1 MPIDSQNPNTTTCD
15 RAIIAPAIPDRKR
28 RCMSRRSGQ
37 NGRIEKK
44 AKAYYARFWLDVPGE
59 TKRIYKSVRIC
70 PVGGPGAL
78 NKFELKRRLM
88 EIVAEFGANS
98 ETVYREAEAA
108 NLGTTFKQQAERWL
122 QTAQTRKRKPIKPRT
137 ADAWAGYLKYINLQ
151 IGEMPLSEVNNL
163 AGKEF
168 VARMAAEKKN
178 GTPRFAPK
186 SITNYLQLIQ
196 MVVGSAL
203 NDKGEAI
210 YPVKWNHNFMDVPEI
225 GEQNSPAFTA
235 EEVSTIISKAEGYL
249 RTLYILLAGTGLRI
263 EEAVGLQVEDLRG
276 AVLHVRHSH
285 WNGKLYTPKTD
296 AGIREVDIHS
306 SLASLLREHIGTRTT
321 GFVFQ
326 SSRGTPLARS
336 NVLRRSLHKILQL
349 MGRRKSG
356 FHGFRRYRINHLRNE
371 RVTEVLLRIWVGHAT
386 HGITDRYT
394 VDALKRDV
402 KLRRETV
409 EQVGLGF
416 HKPDVET
423 KLPVAPSAPKLHPG
437 EFAVSA

>member
-1 MPIDSQNPNTTTCD
+1 
-15 RAIIAPAIPDRKR
+15 
-28 RCMSRRSGQ
+28 MSRRSGQ

-59 TKRIYKSVRIC
+59 IKRIYKSVRIC
-70 PVGGPGAL
+70 PVSGPGSL
-78 NKFELKRRLM
+78 NKFELKRRLK
-88 EIVAEFGANS
+88 EIVAEFDANS
-98 ETVYREAEAA
+98 ETVYRQAEAA
-108 NLGTTFKQQAERWL
+108 NLGTTFKQQAGRWL
-122 QTAQTRKRKPIKPRT
+122 QTVQTRKRKPIKPRT

-178 GTPRFAPK
+178 GRPRFASK
-186 SITNYLQLIQ
+186 SITNYLQVIQ

-210 YPVKWNHNFMDVPEI
+210 YPVKWNHYFMDVPEI
-225 GEQNSPAFTA
+225 GEQNSPALTA
-235 EEVSTIISKAEGYL
+235 EEVSIIISKSEGYL

-263 EEAVGLQVEDLRG
+263 EEAVGLQVEDLQG
-276 AVLHVRHSH
+276 SVLHVRHSH
-285 WNGKLYTPKTD
+285 WNGKLYSPKTD
-296 AGIREVDIHS
+296 AGIREVDLHP
-306 SLASLLREHIGTRTT
+306 SLASLLREHIGARTR

-336 NVLRRSLHKILQL
+336 NVLRRSLHKILL
-349 MGRRKSG
+349 EMGLKKSG
-356 FHGFRRYRINHLRNE
+356 FHGFRRFRINHLRNE

-402 KLRRETV
+402 KLRRETA

-416 HKPDVET
+416 HMPDVEA
-423 KLPVAPSAPKLHPG
+423 KLPVAPSALKLH
-437 EFAVSA
+437 ENELAASA